1 MSINS
6 QRAALRRSAINLDR
20 IRRSLRNF
28 GQGIKSAKIQ
38 SDEILKQTRERNR
51 FKSSLINRD
60 DKFFRLRQEN
70 IKRKNRED
78 ALEATTINGSTKL
91 QGSILQKSSR
101 GFLGRMLDFLGILL
115 IGWSVRNLPRIIE
128 GIERLKKNITDA
140 VGILSDFMGGVTD
153 ALLGIGAGLSDFFT
167 QFRRFDFSLN
177 RRSIMEEVDKIINNS
192 VLLNKNLVT
201 AFNNFENDPDLNKAI
216 ENMDEDSADGEDS
229 EEEEEIPNL
238 NEKIKQQFE
247 DKKFDESTTKKIND
261 TGMKALDAELKKG
274 ILDLDSFFNK
284 NKKDGE
290 QEEIDLSS
298 FDEIEK
304 QLNEFEEKTE
314 GAEERLEKD
323 LAELSDIKPK
333 PEEVKAA
340 NFLAMDIDSIFNLAK
355 KGFADFKGIAKKE
368 VVCENLNL
376 YNSDDGPDLSFNPYK
391 PNQNMNLGNGK
402 RKRRDT
408 IFVVE
413 RPVGG
418 ISVGNNSGGDT
429 NIIVNGENS
438 FDTFNTMQSAQL
450 KYT

>member
-115 IGWSVRNLPRIIE
+115 IGWSIRNLPRIIE

-140 VGILSDFMGGVTD
+140 VGILTDFMGGVTD

-177 RRSIMEEVDKIINNS
+177 RRSIMEQVDKIINNS

-201 AFNNFENDPDLNKAI
+201 AAPSCI
-216 ENMDEDSADGEDS
+216 
-229 EEEEEIPNL
+229 
-238 NEKIKQQFE
+238 
-247 DKKFDESTTKKIND
+247 
-261 TGMKALDAELKKG
+261 
-274 ILDLDSFFNK
+274 
-284 NKKDGE
+284 
-290 QEEIDLSS
+290 
-298 FDEIEK
+298 
-304 QLNEFEEKTE
+304 
-314 GAEERLEKD
+314 
-323 LAELSDIKPK
+323 
-333 PEEVKAA
+333 
-340 NFLAMDIDSIFNLAK
+340 
-355 KGFADFKGIAKKE
+355 
-368 VVCENLNL
+368 
-376 YNSDDGPDLSFNPYK
+376 
-391 PNQNMNLGNGK
+391 
-402 RKRRDT
+402 
-408 IFVVE
+408 
-413 RPVGG
+413 
-418 ISVGNNSGGDT
+418 
-429 NIIVNGENS
+429 
-438 FDTFNTMQSAQL
+438 
-450 KYT
+450 

>member
-115 IGWSVRNLPRIIE
+115 IGWSIRNLPRIIE
-128 GIERLKKNITDA
+128 GIEKLKKNITDA
-140 VGILSDFMGGVTD
+140 VGILTDFMGGVTD

-177 RRSIMEEVDKIINNS
+177 RRSIMEQVDKIINNS

-216 ENMDEDSADGEDS
+216 ENMDEDSADGEDN
-229 EEEEEIPNL
+229 EEDRLVQYICYLPKSHPKNTEAMKKKRLKYYKEQRTTSHWPCP
-238 NEKIKQQFE
+238 IKVNGLQPRTFG
-247 DKKFDESTTKKIND
+247 ND
-261 TGMKALDAELKKG
+261 D
-274 ILDLDSFFNK
+274 ILIDYDSLPMN
-284 NKKDGE
+284 
-290 QEEIDLSS
+290 DLSEYEK
-298 FDEIEK
+298 EIMK
-304 QLNEFEEKTE
+304 
-314 GAEERLEKD
+314 
-323 LAELSDIKPK
+323 
-333 PEEVKAA
+333 
-340 NFLAMDIDSIFNLAK
+340 
-355 KGFADFKGIAKKE
+355 
-368 VVCENLNL
+368 
-376 YNSDDGPDLSFNPYK
+376 
-391 PNQNMNLGNGK
+391 
-402 RKRRDT
+402 
-408 IFVVE
+408 
-413 RPVGG
+413 
-418 ISVGNNSGGDT
+418 
-429 NIIVNGENS
+429 II
-438 FDTFNTMQSAQL
+438 
-450 KYT
+450 